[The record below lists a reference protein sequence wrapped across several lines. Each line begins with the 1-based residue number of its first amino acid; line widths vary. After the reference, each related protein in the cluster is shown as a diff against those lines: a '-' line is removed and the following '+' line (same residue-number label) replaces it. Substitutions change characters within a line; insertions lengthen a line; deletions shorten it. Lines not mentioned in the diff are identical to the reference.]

1 MLFSDLD
8 EPEQDML
15 QMTENILL
23 EDTPADESTIGF
35 PDNYVAPNEDNHHD
49 NHHDNEL
56 KYVYCLQ

>member
-1 MLFSDLD
+1 MLVSDLN

-23 EDTPADESTIGF
+23 EDPPADESTICF
-35 PDNYVAPNEDNHHD
+35 PDDHVAPNED